1 MSPTTPTTANVID
14 RVLLERPPVLIPT
27 ETAGFTKVLLSSATI
42 AAGAE
47 KRLWP
52 GLDVSKWDRL
62 HLTIGGDARAVPHL
76 NVRVLL
82 STPVPG
88 THCGGMLTDGTIW
101 YEGQAQP
108 VPVSFEYSTPPT
120 YGHTGFTMSVPV
132 VAPVLYD
139 VILRNT
145 GTTDLTTV
153 YVTLFAQE
161 D

>member
-1 MSPTTPTTANVID
+1 MSPASTTFID
-14 RVLLERPPVLIPT
+14 RELLVRPPTVVT
-27 ETAGFTKVLLSSATI
+27 CETAGFTKVLLSNASI

-47 KRLWP
+47 MRLWP
-52 GLDVSKWDRL
+52 GLDISKWDRL
-62 HLTIGGDARAVPHL
+62 HLTVGADARGVEHL

-88 THCGGMLTDGTIW
+88 THCGGILTDSTIW
-101 YEGQAQP
+101 FEGSAQP
-108 VPVSFEYSTPPT
+108 VEFEHETAPNF
-120 YGHTGFTMSVPV
+120 GRTGFTLSVPV

-145 GTTDLTTV
+145 GATELTTI

-161 D
+161 V